1 MEILGSNIAEW
12 INIALWIK
20 IQRNLSQTQ
29 EVWIKSVDISSA
41 VGLFHVCLQAQQAPV
56 GVQGQLK

>member
-1 MEILGSNIAEW
+1 MEILGASIAEW

-29 EVWIKSVDISSA
+29 EVWI
-41 VGLFHVCLQAQQAPV
+41 
-56 GVQGQLK
+56 